1 VLREATG
8 HTALVLHAHHGTVFL
23 LRKGAPIDAI
33 ESQVALS
40 RLGGVVSPVSL
51 ASTGTRVTTDDWPY
65 LYLRDPSL
73 PLAYWTMLPLLALV
87 ALKLSRGI
95 LGTGWRIQW
104 RFFWLGAAFML
115 MEVRIIAQV
124 ALLFGS
130 TWLVNAAAIAAV
142 LIMAILANL
151 LAAIFRSTSTVYWG
165 ILLLVALGLS
175 SLPHQAVFLGLGQ
188 LSGGAA
194 GALLLALPIFFAG
207 MVFSTSLR
215 SVSEVDAAMASNL
228 IGAILGGLLE
238 YLSLVLGIAS
248 LAWLAGLL
256 YLLALVSRSPEPLG
270 SSR

>member
-1 VLREATG
+1 M
-8 HTALVLHAHHGTVFL
+8 
-23 LRKGAPIDAI
+23 
-33 ESQVALS
+33 
-40 RLGGVVSPVSL
+40 
-51 ASTGTRVTTDDWPY
+51 
-65 LYLRDPSL
+65 

-87 ALKLSRGI
+87 AVKVSRGI
-95 LGTGWRIQW
+95 LGTGWRLQW

-151 LAAIFRSTSTVYWG
+151 LAAVLRSSGVRLWAV
-165 ILLLVALGLS
+165 LLLVSLGLS
-175 SLPHQAVFLGLGQ
+175 SLPHLTVFLGLGQ
-188 LSGGAA
+188 LSGGTA

-207 MVFSTSLR
+207 MVFSASLR
-215 SVSEVDAAMASNL
+215 SVSEVDTAMASNL

-238 YLSLVLGIAS
+238 YLSLVLGIGS

-256 YLLALVSRSPEPLG
+256 YLLAVASRLPEPAT
-270 SSR
+270 SSS